1 MSQNFLTITGLAA
14 ITSDP
19 KTIEASNGKHCLSLS
34 LAARDFFMDKSGMP
48 QTVITYIDVEYWAT
62 SEIIKNLNLKKG
74 DQVEFKGKLNESS
87 WEQKDTGEKR
97 RKHFVRI
104 KTIKK
109 FEE

>member
-1 MSQNFLTITGLAA
+1 MLQNFLTVNGLAA

-19 KTIEASNGKHCLSLS
+19 KIIEASSGSHGLSLS
-34 LAARDFFMDKSGMP
+34 LGVREFFMNRNGLP
-48 QTVITYIDVEYWAT
+48 QSIATYIDAELW
-62 SEIIKNLNLKKG
+62 SLPEQIKNLNLKKG

-97 RKHFVRI
+97 KKHFI
-104 KTIKK
+104 KLKTIKK